1 MIETEIFEK
10 FDNLSEDELNTK
22 SNKNVYVK
30 NDVMTT
36 VIKRCKCERKIDG
49 FRKNLM
55 IPGSEISECP
65 EHEVK
70 PKIGNIFMNEE
81 IRKKEGNESDSSK
94 IKPFKSGKKVG
105 ATYCL
110 GCKDYTH
117 NFKPQEIK

>member
-1 MIETEIFEK
+1 
-10 FDNLSEDELNTK
+10 
-22 SNKNVYVK
+22 
-30 NDVMTT
+30 
-36 VIKRCKCERKIDG
+36 
-49 FRKNLM
+49 M

-94 IKPFKSGKKVG
+94 IKPFKTEKKVG

>member
-1 MIETEIFEK
+1 
-10 FDNLSEDELNTK
+10 
-22 SNKNVYVK
+22 
-30 NDVMTT
+30 
-36 VIKRCKCERKIDG
+36 
-49 FRKNLM
+49 M

-81 IRKKEGNESDSSK
+81 IRKKEGKESDSSK

>member
-1 MIETEIFEK
+1 
-10 FDNLSEDELNTK
+10 
-22 SNKNVYVK
+22 
-30 NDVMTT
+30 
-36 VIKRCKCERKIDG
+36 
-49 FRKNLM
+49 M

-110 GCKDYTH
+110 G
-117 NFKPQEIK
+117 